1 MTRFARR
8 GCRDVVRTGGRN
20 GPELICVNDDP
31 KIMMEL
37 IAPSA
42 EGAVRPYYRYMADQ
56 VAGGEDVGE
65 GVAITGIGRRES
77 ETPLPIPVCRSLAV
91 EPSKFLTAGY
101 GVAVAVMKFGPAGAT
116 AQK

>member
-1 MTRFARR
+1 MHR
-8 GCRDVVRTGGRN
+8 
-20 GPELICVNDDP
+20 LL
-31 KIMMEL
+31 K
-37 IAPSA
+37 AP
-42 EGAVRPYYRYMADQ
+42 VRPYYIYTSDQ

-65 GVAITGIGRRES
+65 EVAITGIGNREAES
-77 ETPLPIPVCRSLAV
+77 ETPIPIPVCRSLAV